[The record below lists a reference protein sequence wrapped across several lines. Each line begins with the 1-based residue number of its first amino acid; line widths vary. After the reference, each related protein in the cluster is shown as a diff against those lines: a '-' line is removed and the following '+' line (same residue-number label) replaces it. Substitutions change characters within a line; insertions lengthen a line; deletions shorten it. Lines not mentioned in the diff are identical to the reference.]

1 MAIKVTGFFQNPQ
14 SGLIYDSP
22 LLTLVPHLTYAGKI
36 SLDVNINN
44 NGCIGYQS
52 IDRSI
57 LTYNTSIIDPYSQ
70 LIDALETYV
79 IDDLQNSNDINKA
92 TTIKKYTAPVIE
104 EISDS
109 NA

>member
-22 LLTLVPHLTYAGKI
+22 LLTLIPHLTYAGGI

-52 IDRSI
+52 IDRST
-57 LTYNTSIIDPYSQ
+57 LAYNTSITDPYSQ

-92 TTIKKYTAPVIE
+92 TTIKKYIE
-104 EISDS
+104 ETPNP

>member
-22 LLTLVPHLTYAGKI
+22 LLTLVPHLTYAGGI

-52 IDRSI
+52 IDRST
-57 LTYNTSIIDPYSQ
+57 LAYNISITDPYSQ
-70 LIDALETYV
+70 LIDTLETYV

-92 TTIKKYTAPVIE
+92 TTIKKYIE
-104 EISDS
+104 EIPNP

>member
-1 MAIKVTGFFQNPQ
+1 MAIKITGFFQNPQ

-22 LLTLVPHLTYAGKI
+22 LLTLVPHLTYAGGI

-52 IDRSI
+52 IDRST
-57 LTYNTSIIDPYSQ
+57 LAYNTSITDPYSQ
-70 LIDALETYV
+70 LIDALQTYV
-79 IDDLQNSNDINKA
+79 INDLQNSNDINKVA
-92 TTIKKYTAPVIE
+92 TIEKYTVPVIE
-104 EISDS
+104 EIPNP

>member
-1 MAIKVTGFFQNPQ
+1 MAIQVTGFFQNPQ

-22 LLTLVPHLTYAGKI
+22 LLTLIPHLTYAGGI

-52 IDRSI
+52 IDRST
-57 LTYNTSIIDPYSQ
+57 LTYNTSITDPYSQ

-79 IDDLQNSNDINKA
+79 IDNLQNSNDINKA
-92 TTIKKYTAPVIE
+92 TTIKKYTASVIE
-104 EISDS
+104 EIPNS